1 MAGRRAAGKIPLVR
15 WLGRHERPVRRA
27 NNSLDLQKEP
37 VTHRPS
43 GYLRFRLAMFPIALA
58 GVLVFAFLPLSPVTV
73 PAIGTM
79 LLIPTLLLRR
89 DERSQ
94 LVASEVRP
102 PQIPTTLP

>member
-1 MAGRRAAGKIPLVR
+1 MRRARFHSCGG
-15 WLGRHERPVRRA
+15 WGNTERPVRRT
-27 NNSLDLQKEP
+27 NNSLDLQKKT

-73 PAIGTM
+73 PAMGAI
-79 LLIPTLLLRR
+79 LSLNPTLLLRR

-94 LVASEVRP
+94 LTASEVRP
-102 PQIPTTLP
+102 PRIPTTLH

>member
-1 MAGRRAAGKIPLVR
+1 MRRAT
-15 WLGRHERPVRRA
+15 
-27 NNSLDLQKEP
+27 NSLGLQQERLA
-37 VTHRPS
+37 HRPS

-58 GVLVFAFLPLSPVTV
+58 GVLVFAFLPLSLVTV

-79 LLIPTLLLRR
+79 LLVPTLLLRR